1 MTIITRI
8 ARRVRAALR
17 VAFLMG
23 FAFVTGYNSAEFMDD
38 ETMYDV
44 ARGEGK

>member
-1 MTIITRI
+1 MSTLKHIAHRI
-8 ARRVRAALR
+8 REVLR